1 MALRMSQML
10 RSSRQARHLPPP
22 TSQAIPPPPPP
33 PPEAEA
39 GELLQPVEATAPTT
53 GTTVAEQHGVD
64 APTKTAAE
72 ENPAGAVYDTLAQ
85 AAASIF
91 AAAEA
96 DATPEAPTVVAAVR
110 AALDS
115 LETGDQLL
123 TETVRRRAEADS
135 WSRRSANV
143 AIMAMRLGRAV
154 GFDERRNLA
163 LGLCGLMHDLGML
176 TVPEEVLSAN
186 RLSPEQLKLLRQHPA
201 ESQRIVRT
209 FGKAFD
215 WIGKVVVQV
224 HERHDGT
231 GYPKG
236 LAGEDIHE
244 FARIIGLVDTYEA
257 MAQPRADRQA
267 RVVYNALKEIIDQR
281 NSLFERSLIKALID
295 IVSIFPLGSLVK
307 LNDGEIGRV
316 VATSRLHPTRPTV
329 DVLIDPPGRRLPE
342 ARLLSLQDEPMLYI
356 VDPAIEEG
364 VLTRN

>member
-10 RSSRQARHLPPP
+10 RSSRQARHLPPATP
-22 TSQAIPPPPPP
+22 SPVGPPPPP

-39 GELLQPVEATAPTT
+39 GELLHHAASETLTATA
-53 GTTVAEQHGVD
+53 TVAPAVLADDSVGSQ
-64 APTKTAAE
+64 
-72 ENPAGAVYDTLAQ
+72 NPAGDAYDELTQ
-85 AAASIF
+85 AAAAIF
-91 AAAEA
+91 AAAESETA
-96 DATPEAPTVVAAVR
+96 PDAPTVVAAVR
-110 AALDS
+110 GALAS
-115 LETGDQLL
+115 LEEDDQLL

-143 AIMAMRLGRAV
+143 AVMAMRVGRAI

-176 TVPEEVLSAN
+176 CVPEEVLGSD
-186 RLSPEQLKLLRQHPA
+186 RLSPAQLKQLRQHPV

-209 FGKAFD
+209 FGKAFE
-215 WIGKVVVQV
+215 WIAKVVIQV
-224 HERHDGT
+224 HERHDGS

-236 LAGEDIHE
+236 LQGDDIHE

-281 NSLFERSLIKALID
+281 NTLFDRSLIKALID

-307 LNDGEIGRV
+307 LNNGEIGRV
-316 VATSRLHPTRPTV
+316 VGTSRLHPTRPTV
-329 DVLIDPPGRRLPE
+329 DILVDPRGRRLPE
-342 ARLLSLQDEPMLYI
+342 PRLLNLQDEPMLYI

-364 VLTRN
+364 VLTRS

>member
-10 RSSRQARHLPPP
+10 RSSRQARHLPPTTP
-22 TSQAIPPPPPP
+22 SPAEPPPPP

-39 GELLQPVEATAPTT
+39 GALLQPVIVQAQPKPDLPQPVAMKDP
-53 GTTVAEQHGVD
+53 TVADQ
-64 APTKTAAE
+64 
-72 ENPAGAVYDTLAQ
+72 AGDVYDELAQ

-91 AAAEA
+91 AAAESETA
-96 DATPEAPTVVAAVR
+96 PEAPVVVAAVR
-110 AALDS
+110 NVLTC
-115 LETGDQLL
+115 LEEGDQLL

-135 WSRRSANV
+135 WSRRGANV
-143 AIMAMRLGRAV
+143 AVMAMRLGRAI

-163 LGLCGLMHDLGML
+163 LGLCGLMHDIGML
-176 TVPEEVLSAN
+176 CVPEQVLAAD
-186 RLSPEQLKLLRQHPA
+186 RLTPTQLKQLRQHPV

-209 FGKAFD
+209 FGKAFE
-215 WIGKVVVQV
+215 WIAKVVVQV
-224 HERHDGT
+224 HERHDGS

-236 LAGEDIHE
+236 LAGEEIHE

-281 NSLFERSLIKALID
+281 NSLFDRSLIKALID

-307 LNDGEIGRV
+307 LNNGEIGRV
-316 VATSRLHPTRPTV
+316 VGTSRLHPTRPTV
-329 DVLIDPPGRRLPE
+329 DILVDPRGRRLPQ
-342 ARLLSLQDEPMLYI
+342 ARLLDLQEEPMLYI

-364 VLTRN
+364 VLTRG

>member
-10 RSSRQARHLPPP
+10 RSSRQARHLPPM
-22 TSQAIPPPPPP
+22 TTAAAPPPPP
-33 PPEAEA
+33 PPEAES
-39 GELLQPVEATAPTT
+39 GELLQPMAS
-53 GTTVAEQHGVD
+53 VAAV
-64 APTKTAAE
+64 AAE
-72 ENPAGAVYDTLAQ
+72 APVDSALVDSAPVEENAVRQVYEGLSQ
-85 AAASIF
+85 AAAAIF

-96 DATPEAPTVVAAVR
+96 NTVPDAPVVVGAVR
-110 AALDS
+110 AALS
-115 LETGDQLL
+115 LLEQGDDLL

-143 AIMAMRLGRAV
+143 AIMAMRLGRGV
-154 GFDERRNLA
+154 DYDERRNLA

-176 TVPEEVLSAN
+176 TVPDEILRAG
-186 RLSPEQLKLLRQHPA
+186 RLSPEQLKLLRQHPV

-209 FGKAFD
+209 FGKAFE
-215 WIGKVVVQV
+215 WIAKVVVQV
-224 HERHDGT
+224 HERRDGS
-231 GYPKG
+231 GYPMG

-244 FARIIGLVDTYEA
+244 FARIIGLVDSYEA

-281 NSLFERSLIKALID
+281 NSLFDRSLIKALID

-307 LNDGEIGRV
+307 LNNGEVGRV
-316 VATSRLHPTRPTV
+316 VMTSRLHPTRPTV
-329 DVLIDPPGRRLPE
+329 DILMDPRGRRLPK
-342 ARLLSLQDEPMLYI
+342 ARQLDLQEEPMLYI